1 MVSIT
6 YPALFLERVPL
17 NKFVRKSLKKKKD
30 KEKVENRP

>member
-17 NKFVRKSLKKKKD
+17 NKFVRKALKKKD

>member
-6 YPALFLERVPL
+6 YPALFLKRVPL
-17 NKFVRKSLKKKKD
+17 NKFVRMSLKKD

>member
-6 YPALFLERVPL
+6 YPALFLKRVPL
-17 NKFVRKSLKKKKD
+17 NKFVRKSLKKKD